1 MRGMSPLTAEA
12 KDGIESVVEKLRS
25 LPAERVAEVE
35 YFIDFLRARVDR
47 QLVETA
53 ARTSEAA
60 FAKVWD
66 NADDAEYD
74 QL

>member
-1 MRGMSPLTAEA
+1 MKAEA
-12 KDGIESVVEKLRS
+12 NDGIESVVEKLRS

-35 YFIDFLRARVDR
+35 DFIDFLRARIDR

-53 ARTSEAA
+53 ARTSEEV